1 MNPEN
6 FVGPLIGAV
15 VIIGGAIIG
24 HAVHDAYKQG
34 RMELD
39 IERLKQ
45 DVGTHEDGLRG
56 AVHKH
61 ANMLSR
67 LRAVIYFIGRKLNL
81 DVMKDL
87 DDDK

>member
-1 MNPEN
+1 MTPED
-6 FVGPLIGAV
+6 FIGPLAVAAVAIGSGLIA
-15 VIIGGAIIG
+15 

-34 RMELD
+34 RIERD

-45 DVGTHEDGLRG
+45 DVGTHEEGLRG

-67 LRAVIYFIGRKLNL
+67 LRAVVYFLGRKLNL